1 MSDIRHLGIDYGA
14 AKVGLA
20 VSDEAGRFAEPLE
33 IVPNTDEL
41 IRSISDLAAERGVSV
56 IVVGASRDLSGREN
70 PIMERIRPFTE
81 RLREVSGCECVLEPE
96 FYTTAQAARSGAT
109 SEVDASAAALI
120 LQSYL
125 DRGGPAEAETSTSRR
140 ADQ

>member
-1 MSDIRHLGIDYGA
+1 MRHLGIDYGA

-20 VSDEAGRFAEPLE
+20 LSDEHGSFAEPLE
-33 IVPNTDEL
+33 IVPNTDRL
-41 IRSISDLAAERGVSV
+41 IRRIIELCNERDVSRV
-56 IVVGASRDLSGREN
+56 VVGASHDLDGREN
-70 PIMERIRPFTE
+70 PIMERIKPFAAALE
-81 RLREVSGCECVLEPE
+81 RRSNREVVLEPE

-109 SEVDASAAALI
+109 DEVDASAAALI

-125 DRGGPAEAETSTSRR
+125 DRDRSSAAESSTPSA